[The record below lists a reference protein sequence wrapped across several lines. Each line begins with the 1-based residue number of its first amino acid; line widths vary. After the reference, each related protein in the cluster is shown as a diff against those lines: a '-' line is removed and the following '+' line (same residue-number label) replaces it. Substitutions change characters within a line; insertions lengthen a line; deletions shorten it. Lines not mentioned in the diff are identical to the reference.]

1 MRTRFKCSIL
11 AGACLVAVAATPAMA
26 DQAGTP
32 KSAAAPDSGEIVVT
46 ASKTEQV
53 VSKVPVSI
61 AAYTQAQLDK
71 QSVRSFADIA
81 ALTPGITFQPGS
93 NGNGTSTT
101 VSIRGISSGAGTATV
116 GVYIDDTP
124 VQVRSSGYYDSTNPY
139 PRIFDLD
146 RVEVLRGPQGT
157 LFGAGSEGGT
167 IRFIT
172 PEPSLDKTSVYAR
185 SELAGT
191 KSGASSYETGVALGM
206 PLVEGVLGMRVSAYY
221 RHDGGYVDKVDWY
234 DKSDKGQDVNWSD
247 TLVLRGAL
255 KYEPSDAVTITPAIF
270 YQRVY
275 QNDSST
281 VWQSYS
287 NPSDTQFVNAN
298 PLRTP
303 SKDAYWMP
311 SLKIDARIG
320 AGLSLISSTSYFS
333 RVLDNTYDSSTLDI
347 SSFTSLFGNP
357 VNTDPPPAALRDFY
371 SAGYVTSKQTIFTQ
385 EARLQNDPHARFNF
399 VLGGYFQSAIQN
411 NSYDVWDPNI
421 DTVLSYAAGAPVT
434 VQGIFGIPLYQNQ
447 YLLASQDHV
456 VDREVAVFGQANFK
470 LTDAL
475 TVFAG
480 LRYSHVTYADSN
492 FGAGPV
498 LSSTGTVTSSGQS
511 ANPVT
516 PKFGATWQAT
526 PSTMVYA
533 TVAKGFR
540 PGNTASQVASICD
553 SDLTALGLN
562 AAAHPIEPDTVW
574 SYEAGVKTKLFGNR
588 VYFDGSVYRVDW
600 HNIQSTITLPT
611 CNRSIEANLGD
622 ARSQGVELQMNV
634 KVTGRLTLGGSL
646 GYSDAHYTTATMG
659 AGGALIR
666 AAGDPLPIPPWQ
678 LALSGEYQFPIMG
691 KQGYVRTD
699 YQFASHDGTPLNLA
713 EAGID
718 PTLPRT
724 PAQNNLDF
732 RAGVR
737 FTGLDLS
744 AFVTNALNQHPRL
757 GLYRD
762 TLDTTNYRYVTVRPL
777 TAGVTASFRY

>member
-1 MRTRFKCSIL
+1 M
-11 AGACLVAVAATPAMA
+11 ADAA
-26 DQAGTP
+26 DQAAAP
-32 KSAAAPDSGEIVVT
+32 KSDSSKSNTASDSGEIVVT

-61 AAYTQAQLDK
+61 AAYSQAQLDK
-71 QSVRSFADIA
+71 QSVRSFGDIA

-116 GVYIDDTP
+116 GIYIDDTP
-124 VQVRSSGYYDSTNPY
+124 VQVRSSGFYDSTNPY

-191 KSGASSYETGVALGM
+191 KSGASSYESGVALGM

-221 RHDGGYVDKVDWY
+221 RHDGGYVDKQDWY
-234 DKSDKGQDVNWSD
+234 DRSDKGQDVNWSD

-281 VWQSYS
+281 VWQAYS
-287 NPSDTQFVNAN
+287 NPSNTDFVNAN
-298 PLRTP
+298 QIRTP

-311 SLKIDARIG
+311 SLKVDAHLG

-371 SAGYVTSKQTIFTQ
+371 SAGYVSSKQSIFTQ
-385 EARLQNDPHARFNF
+385 EVRLQNDPHARVNF

-411 NSYDVWDPNI
+411 NTYDVSDPDIN
-421 DTVLSYAAGAPVT
+421 TVLSYAAGAPVT

-447 YLLASQDHV
+447 YLLVSQDHL
-456 VDREVAVFGQANFK
+456 VDREISAFGQANFK
-470 LTDAL
+470 LTDTL
-475 TVFAG
+475 TLFAG
-480 LRYSHVTYADSN
+480 LRYSHVTYSDSD

-498 LSSTGTVTSSGQS
+498 LASTGTVTSSSQK

-526 PSTMVYA
+526 SSTMLYA
-533 TVAKGFR
+533 TAAKGFR
-540 PGNTASQVASICD
+540 PGNTVAKTSSLCD
-553 SDLTALGLN
+553 SDLAALGLS
-562 AAAHPIEPDTVW
+562 ADAHSIQPDTVW
-574 SYEAGVKTKLFGNR
+574 SYEAGVKSKLFGNR
-588 VYFDGSVYRVDW
+588 VYVDGSVYRIDW
-600 HNIQSTITLPT
+600 HNIQSTIQLPT
-611 CNRSIEANLGD
+611 CNEAIEANLGN
-622 ARSQGVELQMNV
+622 ARSQGVDLQVNV
-634 KVTGRLTLGGSL
+634 KMTNRLTLGGSL
-646 GYSDAHYTTATMG
+646 GYSDAHYTSATTG
-659 AGGALIR
+659 AGGTVIR
-666 AAGDPLPIPPWQ
+666 AAGDPLPIAPWQ
-678 LALSGEYQFPIMG
+678 LALSGEYALPIMG
-691 KQGYVRTD
+691 KQGYFRSD
-699 YQFASHDGTPLNLA
+699 YQFQSHDGTPLNLA

-718 PTLPRT
+718 PTLPRA
-724 PAQNNLDF
+724 PAQNNLNF
-732 RAGVR
+732 RTGLR

-762 TLDTTNYRYVTVRPL
+762 TLTTTNYRYVTVRPL